1 MPTLAETVTRVLD
14 DLSRPEDELGDIAQR
29 EILSAIAHYG
39 SERFAFNERIITA
52 TISATNTYLFAD
64 LIGAASTSIADILR
78 IDNIK
83 ITYSGREYEL
93 EQENWP
99 RLFQMDSIGTT
110 ASQPDF
116 WATFNKS
123 VRFYPTPNTS
133 ISAQITAH
141 VRLTTLDGS
150 TYVENE
156 WLNEGEELI
165 RSRACRMICMRKLD
179 DFEKANMFMGLEA
192 DALKRLRQDAATVQ
206 STGRLAAND

>member
-1 MPTLAETVTRVLD
+1 MPTLAETITRVLD
-14 DLSRPEDELGDIAQR
+14 DLSRPDDELGDVAER

-39 SERFAFNERIITA
+39 NKRFSFNERIITS
-52 TISATNTYLFAD
+52 TLSVTHTYLFND

-83 ITYSGREYEL
+83 VTHGGREYEL

-99 RLFQMDSIGTT
+99 RLFQLDSIGTT

-141 VRLTTLDGS
+141 VRLTPLDGV
-150 TYVENE
+150 TYIENE

-192 DALKRLRQDAATVQ
+192 EALKRLLEDAATVQ
-206 STGRLAAND
+206 STGRLASND